1 MPERGGNARKPGAQL
16 SAQAKQG
23 YTQTSPEGPVG
34 DGDGRS
40 QQLELEDVLS
50 HHSYPSDP
58 AAGRPGSKQPTSSA
72 PALPIAGEA
81 LEPLLQ
87 QLADLV
93 AAALA
98 PRLAAELAR
107 QATPAAPAPTRR
119 LLSLDELV
127 AQLPAAKSAQT
138 WKRWLYERTRK
149 DQVPGRHKLGG
160 RLFFDPEQ
168 TIPWLTGST
177 DSRLDLPA
185 DPSLHQQAMPDQ
197 PPSRRPGRGR

>member
-1 MPERGGNARKPGAQL
+1 M
-16 SAQAKQG
+16 SAHPDPK
-23 YTQTSPEGPVG
+23 TIE
-34 DGDGRS
+34 
-40 QQLELEDVLS
+40 ELVDRLAE
-50 HHSYPSDP
+50 
-58 AAGRPGSKQPTSSA
+58 
-72 PALPIAGEA
+72 
-81 LEPLLQ
+81 LL
-87 QLADLV
+87 

-98 PRLAAELAR
+98 PRLADQLAH
-107 QATPAAPAPTRR
+107 QQPPAAVPPTRR

-149 DQVPGRHKLGG
+149 GQVPGCHKLGG